1 MKKILSLLS
10 LLMLCVMGVS
20 AQTALIDYPTS
31 KDGTTISGTTTEG
44 TVKIHTNK
52 DAVACYSLKN
62 GYTTDGVMNGNHI
75 KLTLEG
81 GFKKG
86 DVVTIAGAINNS
98 DATKRATAV
107 LFSADAEEKTATMIF
122 TFADFI
128 NGRLVADDPVEEIY
142 TLEADY
148 DALYLGRDGG
158 TAANLTLIKV
168 ERKTV
173 TNKTVL
179 LVPGP
184 WNADGATYAAYAFNS
199 DEDNAWFPFAE
210 AGGSFATQVTDNF
223 ASLILV
229 RMKPATDATFS
240 DVNGGLNW
248 DNKWNQTDD
257 IDFTAVADQ
266 TIFTITGF
274 NDSPNSNSGY
284 TTANPLEEA
293 REKLNKVIALAEML
307 DADALAAEIAAA
319 KEAAAGTD
327 PEAMQTAMTAI
338 MAKALPIASEV
349 MDLGKEF
356 AQKYGYPEV
365 TEAIDAVQSAIPAAM
380 MGGNMDPIIE
390 AVNNLVAKAI
400 PAAQDAIGK
409 FESYAEV
416 LDDAALNTAVAN
428 AKAALATGKIK
439 DIINSIKAAEEPF
452 LTAAQ
457 NFVAKVKAEN
467 IEDAA
472 VSDALAAVE
481 TAMGAET
488 PSIVEIGD
496 AVKKLIDAYN
506 AYQLEQHPVYTV
518 AGTANLTGYD
528 WDTTQNEMKLNEETG
543 LYEWTAKFITVTA
556 TEQPEFKVVK
566 NYKDWYPADGNWIIT
581 PTYLGG
587 EGVYSTITIT
597 FNPETTEIGV
607 AGVKREDPVFAAN
620 NVYYWE
626 SPDGYQD
633 QNGGVAVH
641 NNGARVNYAQA
652 GYYTICLNG
661 KNDYSTDVITITL
674 DEGNTLK
681 AGDEIAITAFR
692 NKDAAEKTSG
702 AKLKFDD
709 GSTITTGDGSEFV
722 NINEA
727 VADTDE
733 YGTEPNTVTIVVP
746 ESGEGSKTITL
757 TRSFT
762 GTNLFIT
769 KIDVTRPEPAVPTEV
784 TIDMTDAIDN
794 DGDGFIKTFSCQY
807 DLDFTDVEGIK
818 AYTATKNYVEDS
830 YYGEKYL
837 DNVTLS
843 PINVVPAGTGVVLK
857 SEAATT
863 YTVPVPADLFIEEFV
878 NELVVAESDI
888 DLKDAITANT
898 WNEFIA
904 GPAELA
910 KGTIVTGIDWET
922 YSYIYGQAV
931 GFFPYAVPSAA
942 GESFIKA
949 GEVYLN
955 IAEGEWD
962 EYGAGYVKLIFADMA
977 VATFNN
983 IGELVAQPVQE
994 NGDGAP
1000 ATLNMQYT
1008 ADVKWTNG
1016 SYALVEDYTGGVVLQ
1031 LPEGVTVQA
1040 GDILSGSYTGNYV
1053 NILFPQLLNSAL
1065 TKPADLMVLD
1075 NMGAPEPLAVSLE
1088 EAFENTMKYVKV
1100 DGLKVNVNTGDY
1112 YFENADGTEVYVN
1125 DAFGVF
1131 EPYAE
1136 AKNVNVTGFA
1146 FIIPDGSPIL
1156 EAYPDYPQYEF
1167 VPLAI
1172 EVVEEPAP
1180 YYLVGT
1186 MTNWTVDESL
1196 NLVKNTEADGEE
1208 YMITVDLDA
1217 DAQFKIVKAEGDTQT
1232 WYPDGTGNAY
1242 GENGELTQAG
1252 NYTIYFRPNADG
1264 NDDWFHNVIYV
1275 HNNTSVGINA
1285 ATIADSNAVVYNLQ
1299 GVRVKDVKRGGL
1311 YIVNG
1316 KKQLVK

>member
-10 LLMLCVMGVS
+10 LLMLCVLGVN

-31 KDGTTISGTTTEG
+31 KDGTAISGTTTEG

-52 DAVACYSLKN
+52 DGVACYTLKN
-62 GYTTDGVMNGNHI
+62 GYTTEGVMNGNHI

-107 LFSADAEEKTATMIF
+107 LFSADAEEQTATKIF

-128 NGRLVADDPVEEIY
+128 NGRLVADDPVEESY

-158 TAANLTLIKV
+158 TGANLTLIKV
-168 ERKTV
+168 VRKV
-173 TNKTVL
+173 IVNKAIC

-184 WNADGATYAAYAFNS
+184 WDEADATYAAYAFNS
-199 DEDNAWFPFAE
+199 DEDNAWFPFATVDG
-210 AGGSFATQVTDNF
+210 AIATQVPDNF
-223 ASLILV
+223 AKLILV

-240 DVNGGLNW
+240 AENGGLNW
-248 DNKWNQTDD
+248 ANKWNQTDD

-274 NDSPNSNSGY
+274 NDSPNGNSGY

-293 REKLNKVIALAEML
+293 REKLNKVIALAEIL
-307 DADALAAEIAAA
+307 DAEGLAAQIAAA
-319 KEAAAGTD
+319 KEAVAGTD
-327 PEAMQTAMTAI
+327 IEAMKNASNAI
-338 MAKALPIASEV
+338 MAAALPKASQLLS
-349 MDLGKEF
+349 DAKEF
-356 AQKYGYPEV
+356 AQKYGYSEV
-365 TEAIDAVQSAIPAAM
+365 ETAITAVEQAMLPA
-380 MGGNMDPIIE
+380 MGGNLNPMIA
-390 AVNNLVAKAI
+390 AVNALVEVAL

-409 FESYAEV
+409 IDTYANA
-416 LDDAALNTAVAN
+416 LDDEALNAAVAN
-428 AKAALATGKIK
+428 AKTALASGKIK
-439 DIINSIKAAEEPF
+439 DIIASIKAAEEPF
-452 LTAAQ
+452 INAAQ
-457 NFVAKVKAEN
+457 KFVAKVQAEN
-467 IEDAA
+467 IEDANVQA
-472 VSDALAAVE
+472 ALAALVA
-481 TAMGAET
+481 TLADSNAT
-488 PSIVEIGD
+488 IVAKGD
-496 AVKKLIDAYN
+496 AVKQLIDAYN

-556 TEQPEFKVVK
+556 AEKPEFKVVK
-566 NYKDWYPADGNWIIT
+566 NYKDWYPADGNWVIT
-581 PTYLGG
+581 PEYMGG

-607 AGVKREDPVFAAN
+607 SGVKREAPVFAAN

-641 NNGARVNYAQA
+641 NNGGRVNYFQA

-661 KNDYSTDVITITL
+661 KADYSTDIVTITL

-681 AGDEIAITAFR
+681 AGDEITITAFR
-692 NKDAAEKTSG
+692 NKDAADKLSG

-709 GSTITTGDGSEFV
+709 GSTITTGDGTEFV

-746 ESGEGSKTITL
+746 ETGEGSKTITL
-757 TRSFT
+757 TRSYAN
-762 GTNLFIT
+762 TNLFIT

-794 DGDGFIKTFSCQY
+794 DGDGFIKTFACQY

-818 AYTATKNYVEDS
+818 AYTATKNYVEDYS
-830 YYGEKYL
+830 GDKYL

-843 PINVVPAGTGVVLK
+843 PLTVVPAGTGVVLK
-857 SEAATT
+857 SEAAQT
-863 YTVPVPADLFIEEFV
+863 YTVPVPADVFVEEFV
-878 NELVVAESDI
+878 NELLVAESDI
-888 DLKDAITANT
+888 DLYDVIKTD
-898 WNEFIA
+898 WGEFIA
-904 GPAELA
+904 GPTELA
-910 KGTIVTGIDWET
+910 KGTIITGVDDEWN
-922 YSYIYGQAV
+922 YIYGEAV
-931 GFFPYAVPSAA
+931 GFFPYAVPGAA

-949 GEVYLN
+949 GDVYLN
-955 IAEGEWD
+955 FAEGEWD
-962 EYGAGYVKLIFADMA
+962 SWGAGYVKLIFADMA
-977 VATFNN
+977 VAAYNN
-983 IGELVAQPVQE
+983 IGELVAQPLTAAE
-994 NGDGAP
+994 GTP
-1000 ATLNMQYT
+1000 STLNMLYT

-1016 SYALVEDYTGGVVLQ
+1016 SYALVEDYTGDVVMQ
-1031 LPEGVTVQA
+1031 VPEGVTVQA

-1053 NILFPQLLNSAL
+1053 NILFPQLVNSAL

-1075 NMGAPEPLAVSLE
+1075 NMGAPEPKAVSLE

-1100 DGLKVNVNTGDY
+1100 DGLKINVVEGSYSNDY
-1112 YFENADGTEVYVN
+1112 YFENADGTEVYIN
-1125 DAFGVF
+1125 DAFGIF

-1136 AKNVNVTGFA
+1136 AKKVNVIGFA
-1146 FIIPDGSPIL
+1146 FIIPEGSPYL
-1156 EAYPDYPQYEF
+1156 AYNYPQYEF

-1172 EVVEEPAP
+1172 EVVEEPSP
-1180 YYLVGT
+1180 YYLVGN
-1186 MTNWTVDESL
+1186 MNDWAVDEAF
-1196 NLVKNTEADGEE
+1196 NLVKNTEADVEE
-1208 YMITVDLDA
+1208 YMITVDLAA
-1217 DAQFKIVKAEGDTQT
+1217 DAQFKVVKSEGDVLT
-1232 WYPDGTGNAY
+1232 WYPDGMGNAY
-1242 GENGELTQAG
+1242 GENGELAKAG

-1264 NDDWFHNVIYV
+1264 NDDWFNKIIYV
-1275 HNNTSVGINA
+1275 LENTSVGING
-1285 ATIADSNAVVYNLQ
+1285 ATIADSNAVIYNLQ
-1299 GVRVKDVKRGGL
+1299 GVRVKDVKKGQL
-1311 YIVNG
+1311 YIING
-1316 KKQLVK
+1316 KKQLMK